1 MSKTKETFE
10 IEMYSESLNSTDYY
24 LMSKRSYEEEI
35 FCKNLSETSELSE
48 KSSIF
53 VTLLSENT
61 QGELEENK
69 NNLINQDNEEDIL
82 RNSMGSMRR

>member
-24 LMSKRSYEEEI
+24 LMSRRAYQEDI
-35 FCKNLSETSELSE
+35 FFKNLSETSELSE

-82 RNSMGSMRR
+82 RSSMGPM